1 MSTNTKS
8 SNDSDEQFANHIPE
22 PLESRDQWVC
32 WSTDENGQRYPANPK
47 TDNRVDPSDPDT
59 FVGYEAA
66 EMFSDALSAEMDGLG
81 FALTEDDP
89 LVGIRLENAV
99 SDGEP
104 EEWAEDIIDTVD
116 SYAEYGPEQTH
127 ILLLVQGPLP
137 DGGERS
143 SDVEMTDRERV
154 YPVTGDR
161 LEQAPSSIEERETA
175 LKELH
180 KEYIADEHTDGDS
193 GDTAGLE
200 SGSPL
205 SDVRET
211 VLEEF
216 DQQTWEVT
224 EASLC
229 VPASLLLEGL
239 QSCTGL
245 VIVGETGAGK
255 STVIRFFN
263 NGLDDLVERSDDATP
278 ASFVSAEPSKD
289 EEELEKMDLLPRI
302 RHKLMTCKDMS
313 GWFAGDQ
320 ASIKKWMSVVA
331 NVMDGDGYVRDTGS
345 HGQRGYTGDYR
356 FGFLGATT
364 PLPQRAWNVMGHTG
378 NRLVFHEKSKM
389 TDMSQAVS
397 DVFDDDEY
405 GKKVARCQ
413 EAVQTLLNDLWSEH
427 GGYGSVEWESSLS
440 DELQQVFE
448 YLTMLVVHARAPVK
462 DGTTKKE
469 GPHRIVTT
477 LRDIA
482 RGRALLCGRKQVEIE
497 DAQVCARIALSTMP
511 KERRPVVRAVLNPKN
526 DGSLSTSD
534 LTEQTPYTEPTVLKR
549 MELLETLGIAE
560 CKEVDDRGTKVIEQR
575 EKFEWPDLLDF
586 PDF

>member
-8 SNDSDEQFANHIPE
+8 SNDGDKQFANHIPE

-127 ILLLVQGPLP
+127 ILLLVQGPLS
-137 DGGERS
+137 DGGEHS

-175 LKELH
+175 LEELH

-216 DQQTWEVT
+216 DQQTWEV
-224 EASLC
+224 
-229 VPASLLLEGL
+229 PRWKL
-239 QSCTGL
+239 QTTTYTCSSSVTR
-245 VIVGETGAGK
+245 
-255 STVIRFFN
+255 STVRRTSLAN
-263 NGLDDLVERSDDATP
+263 SNHTRVSTCWNG
-278 ASFVSAEPSKD
+278 
-289 EEELEKMDLLPRI
+289 I
-302 RHKLMTCKDMS
+302 
-313 GWFAGDQ
+313 
-320 ASIKKWMSVVA
+320 
-331 NVMDGDGYVRDTGS
+331 
-345 HGQRGYTGDYR
+345 
-356 FGFLGATT
+356 
-364 PLPQRAWNVMGHTG
+364 
-378 NRLVFHEKSKM
+378 
-389 TDMSQAVS
+389 
-397 DVFDDDEY
+397 
-405 GKKVARCQ
+405 
-413 EAVQTLLNDLWSEH
+413 
-427 GGYGSVEWESSLS
+427 
-440 DELQQVFE
+440 
-448 YLTMLVVHARAPVK
+448 
-462 DGTTKKE
+462 
-469 GPHRIVTT
+469 
-477 LRDIA
+477 
-482 RGRALLCGRKQVEIE
+482 
-497 DAQVCARIALSTMP
+497 P
-511 KERRPVVRAVLNPKN
+511 K
-526 DGSLSTSD
+526 
-534 LTEQTPYTEPTVLKR
+534 
-549 MELLETLGIAE
+549 
-560 CKEVDDRGTKVIEQR
+560 
-575 EKFEWPDLLDF
+575 
-586 PDF
+586 